1 MEYGGASGL
10 EPSAYSVAIRFMR
23 AGLTRYLT
31 LNTGAVNMITA
42 IVENT
47 LHLALDSAPWLLF
60 GLIAA
65 GLIHAWLPLQLVG
78 KALGGS
84 GPMAVIKAALIGAP
98 LPLCSCGTLPAAI
111 ALSRSGASPA
121 STTSF
126 LISTPE
132 TGVDSVAL
140 SWVLLGPIMALLRP
154 VAAIISAISAGLMVG
169 ATGRPSQQ
177 ESGAVTEAITQEQPG
192 DTACCCASGSSV
204 TQTKQDPGYWQR
216 TYAGLRYAFSDLLDD
231 LALWLLLG
239 MLAAGV
245 VVTLV
250 PPGLLVQWGSGLSA
264 MLLVLLISVPMYVC
278 ATASTPLAHAMLF
291 AGVSPGTVLVFLLA
305 GPASNI
311 ASLMLVRKE
320 LGGRALISYLLAI
333 CGVSILL
340 GLALDWVILLSGI
353 DILSGSGL
361 NGKMAYEPPIVL
373 ASLSLLLLVVCGV
386 RPLRRFV
393 THGKGGDE
401 GGCCG

>member
-1 MEYGGASGL
+1 
-10 EPSAYSVAIRFMR
+10 
-23 AGLTRYLT
+23 
-31 LNTGAVNMITA
+31 MITA
-42 IVENT
+42 LIENT
-47 LHLALDSAPWLLF
+47 LRLALNSAPWLLF

-65 GLIHAWLPLQLVG
+65 GLIHAWLPMQLVG
-78 KALGGS
+78 KTLGGS

-111 ALSRSGASPA
+111 TLSRAGASRA

-154 VAAIISAISAGLMVG
+154 IAAIISAISAGLMVG
-169 ATGRPSQQ
+169 ATDQPAWQKRESVEADTTKQQ
-177 ESGAVTEAITQEQPG
+177 PC
-192 DTACCCASGSSV
+192 DTACCCANSSSE
-204 TQTKQDPGYWQR
+204 TGTKQKPTGLWQR
-216 TYAGLRYAFSDLLDD
+216 TYAGLRYAFTDLLDD

-239 MLAAGV
+239 MFAAGA

-250 PPGLLVQWGSGLSA
+250 PPGLLLQWGSGLGP

-311 ASLMLVRKE
+311 ASLVLVRKE
-320 LGGRALISYLLAI
+320 LGDRALVSYLFGI

-340 GLALDWVILLSGI
+340 GLFLDWMITVSGI
-353 DILSGSGL
+353 DILSGSVLSGS
-361 NGKMAYEPPIVL
+361 GAYEPPIAI
-373 ASLSLLLLVVCGV
+373 ASISLLLLVVCGIK
-386 RPLRRFV
+386 PLRRFV
-393 THGKGGDE
+393 SHGKGGDE